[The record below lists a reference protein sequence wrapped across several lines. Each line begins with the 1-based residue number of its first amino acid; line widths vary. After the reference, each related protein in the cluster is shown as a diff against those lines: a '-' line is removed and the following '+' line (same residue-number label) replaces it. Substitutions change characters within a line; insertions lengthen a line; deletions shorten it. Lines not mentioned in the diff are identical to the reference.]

1 MHRPWESI
9 TNIDSAT
16 EVVRCRRFGVV
27 DSQRGALTAIHFRP
41 LPKLASLP
49 EAWFDRFARNW
60 RRKEDRCW
68 VYFNEPRS
76 CPGYLTLAYLLSSTG
91 TSLATVQAAL
101 KALDEIAK
109 IKRSDAIVCDASNLR
124 LTDRMLARFGYEK
137 HAPKLCGRHFIKRF
151 THPTQYEFLRRPLAE
166 IFSEERL
173 AVGEVLHA

>member
-1 MHRPWESI
+1 MHWPWETI
-9 TNIDSAT
+9 TDVISAKD
-16 EVVRCRRFGVV
+16 VVRRRRFGVIESRSGV
-27 DSQRGALTAIHFRP
+27 LAAIHFRP
-41 LPKLASLP
+41 FPTLASLP
-49 EAWFDRFARNW
+49 EAGFDRLARNW

-76 CPGYLTLAYLLSSTG
+76 CPGYLTLAYFLSSTG

-124 LTDRMLARFGYEK
+124 LTDRMLARFGYEN
-137 HAPKLCGRHFIKRF
+137 HAPKLTGRHFIKRF

-166 IFSEERL
+166 IFPEERL
-173 AVGEVLHA
+173 AVREVLHT